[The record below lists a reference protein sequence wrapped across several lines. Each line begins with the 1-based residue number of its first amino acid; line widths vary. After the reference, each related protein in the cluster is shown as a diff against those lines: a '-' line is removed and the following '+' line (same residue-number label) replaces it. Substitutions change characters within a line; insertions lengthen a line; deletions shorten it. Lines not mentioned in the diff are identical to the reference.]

1 MRPMRTNLEY
11 LTDDELVLEC
21 MDLLKLMM
29 KENNTQTIIMV
40 FLIVYNF
47 FSFLG
52 YINLGFAWFLT
63 QIMCWGLYFY
73 HSHQY
78 NKKRKDLRDLQEE
91 MIKREIL

>member
-1 MRPMRTNLEY
+1 MRPMRTDLEY
-11 LTDDELVLEC
+11 LTDDELVLES

-78 NKKRKDLRDLQEE
+78 NKKRKYLRDLQQE